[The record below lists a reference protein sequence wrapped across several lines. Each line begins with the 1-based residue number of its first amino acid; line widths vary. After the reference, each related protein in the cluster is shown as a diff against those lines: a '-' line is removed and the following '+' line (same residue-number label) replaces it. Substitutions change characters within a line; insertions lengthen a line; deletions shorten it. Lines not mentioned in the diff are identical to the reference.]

1 MPELARAFLRAP
13 LAHRGLHDRAR
24 GVIENS
30 RAAARAA
37 IAAGY
42 GIECDIQRAACGEAM
57 VFHDDDLGRLT
68 GRAGRVSGHSAARL
82 RDFGLTGG
90 GETIPTLAEFLALV
104 AGRAPLLIEVKDQ
117 DGALG
122 PRVGPLEARVAEL
135 LAGYD
140 GPAALMS
147 FNPHSVAALAAAA
160 PDRPRGLT
168 SCAFADDEWP
178 LAPATRARLAALAD
192 FEATG
197 ASFVSHDRA
206 DLANPAVTALKGRGV
221 PILTWTVRTPRQE
234 AAAREVADNIT
245 FEGYAPA
252 IAS

>member
-1 MPELARAFLRAP
+1 LA
-13 LAHRGLHDRAR
+13 
-24 GVIENS
+24 
-30 RAAARAA
+30 
-37 IAAGY
+37 
-42 GIECDIQRAACGEAM
+42 
-57 VFHDDDLGRLT
+57 T
-68 GRAGRVSGHSAARL
+68 RVSINGADLASKAWITRL
-82 RDFGLTGG
+82 DQGDF
-90 GETIPTLAEFLALV
+90 
-104 AGRAPLLIEVKDQ
+104 DM
-117 DGALG
+117 
-122 PRVGPLEARVAEL
+122 VGYLRKLKA
-135 LAGYD
+135 AGYD